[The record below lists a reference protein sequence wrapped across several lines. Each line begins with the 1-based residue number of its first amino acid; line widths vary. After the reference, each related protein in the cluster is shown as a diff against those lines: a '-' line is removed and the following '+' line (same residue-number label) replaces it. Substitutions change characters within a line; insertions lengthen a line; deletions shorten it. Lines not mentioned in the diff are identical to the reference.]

1 MCRMSHTFWR
11 VSRVELFN
19 VMFCFLATIKV
30 APDTST
36 LAGGKVEGGGI
47 IMKLNEPQSSLM
59 ILEYRQFAL
68 MKSG

>member
-1 MCRMSHTFWR
+1 
-11 VSRVELFN
+11 
-19 VMFCFLATIKV
+19 MFCFFATIKV

-36 LAGGKVEGGGI
+36 LTGGKVEGGGI